1 MIITAILGSITEL
14 LVLLL
19 GFIVAG
25 TFLFVYCCGQ
35 LNQQHEKEL
44 EQAEANKN

>member
-1 MIITAILGSITEL
+1 MINFLFIL

-25 TFLFVYCCGQ
+25 LI
-35 LNQQHEKEL
+35 EKALIKIE
-44 EQAEANKN
+44 ERNK